1 MDRFEKL
8 GLGPEVKFEIEF
20 GSCTDFRDG
29 SRGLESP
36 LKLPTEQ
43 MNGGIIRGNGPM

>member
-43 MNGGIIRGNGPM
+43 